1 MNGVLEDRDLVDSY
15 RGSIDSALASL
26 SRRLGSRVMPR
37 EDMRAIA
44 IEAVIYKARW
54 GPVDPALMTTIIKR
68 RILDEFRRLVG
79 RRKSRVLE
87 IPTEDID
94 HAVSDGGGASVW
106 LDMESSMSGYHD
118 WRATEIL
125 RLKLSGYS
133 MGEAAEALAVSPGRA
148 SQIFY
153 DALPRMQDAL
163 VEMGI
168 RR

>member
-1 MNGVLEDRDLVDSY
+1 MAGYRD
-15 RGSIDSALASL
+15 SIEASLASM
-26 SRRLGSRVMPR
+26 SRKLGQRVMSG
-37 EDMRAIA
+37 EDMRAVA
-44 IEAVIYKARW
+44 IEAVIYEARW
-54 GPVDPALMTTIIKR
+54 GPVDPALMTTIVKR

-79 RRKSRVLE
+79 RKKVRTVE

-94 HAVSDGGGASVW
+94 STVSDHDGGAVW
-106 LDMESSMSGYHD
+106 ADMESAMSSYPD

-153 DALPRMQDAL
+153 EALPRMQEAL